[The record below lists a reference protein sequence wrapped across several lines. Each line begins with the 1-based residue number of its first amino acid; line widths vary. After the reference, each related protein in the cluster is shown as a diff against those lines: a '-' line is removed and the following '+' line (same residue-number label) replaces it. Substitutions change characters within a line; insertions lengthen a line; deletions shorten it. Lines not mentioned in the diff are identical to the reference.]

1 MVSTHRFGGRMDR
14 QPNRAGSWRRAGS
27 EPHRGY
33 RGRTAGRLDS
43 RNDGLG
49 SSEHLRNAHY
59 VGRGCGGAAANR
71 GADNTQ
77 KAVRGNN
84 LLIF

>member
-1 MVSTHRFGGRMDR
+1 MDR
-14 QPNRAGSWRRAGS
+14 QPNRAGSWRRAGGES
-27 EPHRGY
+27 HRRHRG
-33 RGRTAGRLDS
+33 RIAGRLDS

-49 SSEHLRNAHY
+49 GGEHLRNAPY
-59 VGRGCGGAAANR
+59 VGRRGGGAADNR